1 MIDMANHI
9 ERGRVEVDEVIT
21 GYGMYEKRMIR
32 HIVPSYDVGYVI
44 GSYLSIG
51 SCNTPTYKNS
61 TRGIV
66 FWYVEE
72 SIPDEILQK
81 LVDSMGTAFGLRMV
95 VRSQK
100 KSSTK
105 QVVCYSKPLA
115 TLFSNF
121 GKKSGRKK
129 LPDRYLPEEVNYRS
143 GVADGIYDFKGN
155 VVDARLVTN
164 KRNLNIEVII
174 LYNKIRGY

>member
-9 ERGRVEVDEVIT
+9 ERGRVEDHEVVT
-21 GYGMYEKRMIR
+21 GYGMYEKRMLR
-32 HIVPSYDVGYVI
+32 HINPSYDVGYVI

-66 FWYVEE
+66 FWYIEE
-72 SIPDEILQK
+72 TIPDDIINK
-81 LVDSMGTAFGLRMV
+81 LLYSMDKGFGLRMV
-95 VRSQK
+95 VRDQK

-121 GKKSGRKK
+121 GKKSGKK
-129 LPDRYLPEEVNYRS
+129 MLPNRYLPEEINYRL

-155 VVDARLVTN
+155 VVDSRAVTN
-164 KRNLNIEVII
+164 KRNINMEVII
-174 LYNKIRGY
+174 LYNKLRGY